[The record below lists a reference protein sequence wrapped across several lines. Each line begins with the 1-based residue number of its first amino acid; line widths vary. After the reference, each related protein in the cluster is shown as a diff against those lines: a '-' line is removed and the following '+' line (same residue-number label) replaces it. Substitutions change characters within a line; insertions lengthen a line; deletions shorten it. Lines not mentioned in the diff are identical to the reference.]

1 MLTMIVK
8 RILQAIPMI
17 FVISIVSFI
26 LIRLAPGDP
35 VTALISPES
44 SLQDIEKIRE
54 NMGLNDN
61 YAVQYIRWGKAI
73 LNGNF
78 GYSFTNHRPVLEQ
91 IIERIPATLLL
102 MGTAMLVSLFLGTFI
117 GLISAMHKDGII
129 DRIFIL
135 LSYMG
140 ISIPSFWFAM
150 IALQIFSIK
159 LNILPSIGMRTIGV
173 NTFSDLLKHLIMP
186 VLTLSIADTAVIS
199 RYIRSR
205 TIEQMHA
212 DYVVTEIAQG
222 ASKTEVFFK
231 SILKNAILP
240 IITLIGMSL
249 PNLISGAFVTES
261 IFGWPGMGQLGMKSI
276 FAYDYPMIMATT
288 MFASMLLIVGNLIS
302 DILYGIVDPRIKDL
316 R

>member
-78 GYSFTNHRPVLEQ
+78 GYSFANHRPVLEQ

>member
-78 GYSFTNHRPVLEQ
+78 GYSFANHRPVLEQ

-159 LNILPSIGMRTIGV
+159 LNILPSIGMRTLGG
-173 NTFSDLLKHLIMP
+173 NTFSNLLKHLIMP